1 MNITFFVGNGF
12 DLRLG
17 LNTRYSDFYDY
28 FKSNSSSEN
37 IILKWMQDKDP
48 LWSDLELS
56 LGKHLNNLSLS
67 ELERFYKDRL
77 EMEDHLYNYL
87 EKEEKRFEIDGKED
101 QVSKEFIRSIIGF
114 QDGLNLADKRLVSR
128 ILKTYSNHDYS
139 YCFVDF
145 NYTNCL
151 DQIVDVAKK
160 NNPVNAH
167 KFSASTLNENID
179 TIHHVHGTLDNGM
192 ILGVNDSSQINNEEL
207 CNEPGFLNVFVKEKM
222 NKGIGELNVEKAEE
236 ILGKSII
243 VAIYGMSI
251 GDTDKYWWE
260 AIGDWLMKS
269 PDHLLVIYH
278 YGNETAL
285 KRRNPQRIINT
296 TNKIKRDFLSKTRID
311 FKNRNNESLSER
323 ILISYGNDLFN
334 FADVVK

>member
-1 MNITFFVGNGF
+1 
-12 DLRLG
+12 
-17 LNTRYSDFYDY
+17 
-28 FKSNSSSEN
+28 
-37 IILKWMQDKDP
+37 
-48 LWSDLELS
+48 
-56 LGKHLNNLSLS
+56 
-67 ELERFYKDRL
+67 
-77 EMEDHLYNYL
+77 
-87 EKEEKRFEIDGKED
+87 
-101 QVSKEFIRSIIGF
+101 
-114 QDGLNLADKRLVSR
+114 
-128 ILKTYSNHDYS
+128 
-139 YCFVDF
+139 
-145 NYTNCL
+145 
-151 DQIVDVAKK
+151 
-160 NNPVNAH
+160 
-167 KFSASTLNENID
+167 
-179 TIHHVHGTLDNGM
+179 M